1 MGKHRERQLA
11 RPLAASAVEWKE
23 SQGLD
28 AMKIDGHWATVSVD
42 ADSGRFRGEFIG
54 LSGGADFYAE
64 TILAL
69 AAEGRASLRVYLDL
83 CREKGVEP
91 FRGDRSQALDD
102 QVD

>member
-11 RPLAASAVEWKE
+11 RPLAASAGEWKE

-54 LSGGADFYAE
+54 LSGGADFCAE

-69 AAEGRASLRVYLDL
+69 AAEGRASLRVYL
-83 CREKGVEP
+83 R
-91 FRGDRSQALDD
+91 RDRSQAPDD

>member
-1 MGKHRERQLA
+1 MEGELA
-11 RPLAASAVEWKE
+11 RARSVTRAP
-23 SQGLD
+23 
-28 AMKIDGHWATVSVD
+28 DGTRARC
-42 ADSGRFRGEFIG
+42 AGGGRFRGEFIG

-91 FRGDRSQALDD
+91 FRGDRSHSPDD

>member
-11 RPLAASAVEWKE
+11 RPLAASAGEWKE

-42 ADSGRFRGEFIG
+42 VDSGRFRGEFIG

-64 TILAL
+64 TIETL
-69 AAEGRASLRVYLDL
+69 AAEGRVSLRVCVDL
-83 CREKGVEP
+83 CRENGGKHFLADGLQFP
-91 FRGDRSQALDD
+91 DD
-102 QVD
+102 QVE

>member
-11 RPLAASAVEWKE
+11 GPLAVSAGEWKE

-28 AMKIDGHWATVSVD
+28 AMKIDGHWATVSLD

-69 AAEGRASLRVYLDL
+69 GAEGRASLRVYLNL

-91 FRGDRSQALDD
+91 FRGDRSQAPDD

>member
-1 MGKHRERQLA
+1 
-11 RPLAASAVEWKE
+11 
-23 SQGLD
+23 
-28 AMKIDGHWATVSVD
+28 MKIDGHWATVSVD
-42 ADSGRFRGEFIG
+42 ADSGWFRGEFIG